1 MDRLMITLEYLQQLA
16 LSEMAR
22 YEELSKA
29 FPPGTINDMR
39 NDALR
44 NAETAELC
52 AQHMV
57 NLGVTELAH
66 VGPYHSFEVQRD
78 QIVRIKKGA
87 LVFST
92 HPSFDSNGK
101 VTARHQ
107 QVKVH
112 AFDRGYVTTYGPKP
126 NVVPP
131 FVRWAGT
138 GGYWRW
144 TDLNNVE
151 LISES

>member
-1 MDRLMITLEYLQQLA
+1 MITLEYLQQLA
-16 LSEMAR
+16 RSEMAR
-22 YEELSKA
+22 YEELRKT

-39 NDALR
+39 NEALR
-44 NAETAELC
+44 NAEAAELC
-52 AQHMV
+52 AQHMIK
-57 NLGVTELAH
+57 LGVTELAH
-66 VGPYHSFEVQRD
+66 VGPFHSFEVQRD

-101 VTARHQ
+101 VTTRPQ
-107 QVKVH
+107 QVKVR
-112 AFDRGYVTTYGPKP
+112 AFDRGHVTIYGPRP

-131 FVRWAGT
+131 SVKWAGS